1 MAVSN
6 YVRIPKDHTLVV
18 VLKDSFLMK
27 MAGYAPVMSKDSSLI
42 IYNLCNIIQ
51 PTYLVREHAHMNVL

>member
-6 YVRIPKDHTLVV
+6 YVRIQKDHTLVV

-27 MAGYAPVMSKDSSLI
+27 MAGHALVMSKDSSFI
-42 IYNLCNIIQ
+42 IYNLCVILFSQYI
-51 PTYLVREHAHMNVL
+51 L

>member
-27 MAGYAPVMSKDSSLI
+27 NEDGSG
-42 IYNLCNIIQ
+42 
-51 PTYLVREHAHMNVL
+51 NVQGFFFNYI